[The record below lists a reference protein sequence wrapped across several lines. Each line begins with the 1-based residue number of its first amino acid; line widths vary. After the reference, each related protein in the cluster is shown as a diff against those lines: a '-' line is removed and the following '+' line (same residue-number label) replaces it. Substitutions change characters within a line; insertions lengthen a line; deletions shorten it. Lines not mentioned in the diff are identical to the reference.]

1 MESVSRAARVADT
14 LNYPLNRP
22 PKVRAPSWGA
32 APHTE
37 PPHARRVLFSSLRL
51 VGQGQGSGGASGME
65 LVYICANSG
74 NYVKSEMQ

>member
-37 PPHARRVLFSSLRL
+37 PPMHAVCFSPLSGWWDKDREAEEQVEWNLFIF
-51 VGQGQGSGGASGME
+51 VQIQE
-65 LVYICANSG
+65 IT
-74 NYVKSEMQ
+74 